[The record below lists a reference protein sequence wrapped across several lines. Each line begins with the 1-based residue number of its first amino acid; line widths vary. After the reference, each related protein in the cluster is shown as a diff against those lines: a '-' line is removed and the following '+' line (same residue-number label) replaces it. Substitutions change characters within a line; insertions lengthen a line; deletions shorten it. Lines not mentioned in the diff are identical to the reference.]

1 MAKENNTE
9 NDDELRIGVYVCHC
23 GTNISSVVN
32 VPDVVEYAKTLPN
45 VVVAK
50 EHKYMCSDPGQSMI
64 KKDIREHNLNRL
76 VVGACTVSMH
86 EPTFRAVLSDEGVNP
101 FFFEMANIREHS
113 SWVHSHEKEAATYKA
128 KEIVSSAVA
137 KVSFVRPLDMFEVPV
152 TRKALVIGGGIAGI
166 SAALDLADMHIPTY
180 LVDRSSSIGGRMAQL
195 DKTFPTM
202 DCSICIEAP
211 KMVDVGK
218 SKYIE
223 LMAYSEVKEVE
234 GFIGNFKVK
243 VERKPRYVVED
254 RCTGCGLCSEV
265 CPISVPNFEFE
276 EGLGPRK
283 AIYVPLV
290 QAVPAIFTI
299 DMDACIE
306 CYKCVEACGSLQA
319 IDFSQEPEI
328 VELDVGTI
336 IVATGLDMWDPTPL
350 EEYGFGVFDNVTTM
364 MEIERLH
371 CAGGPTVG
379 EFIRP
384 SDGKTPKSLGLIQ
397 CVGSRDKRYHE
408 YCSGFCCMYTIKNAM
423 LLKWL
428 YPDIDITIFRIDIRA
443 PGKTYEEFYERA
455 RLAGVHF
462 VQGRPS
468 EVFEDP
474 VTKNLTVRVYNAA
487 LDRTMDY
494 EFEMVGLATAA
505 VPSKGIEDLARVL
518 TVPVDKYGWLLESHP
533 KLKPIDS
540 STEGVYLAG
549 SAQGPKDI
557 PQSVAQGSA
566 AAGRAARVLNAGKWE
581 IDPIVAYVNPQQ
593 CLNVN
598 PKSKCTKCL
607 EACPYGAVIN
617 WAGEGKPSQIIPA
630 KCHGCGTCVAECPAN
645 AITQYHFTDGQIVA
659 QIHAL
664 LADKPE
670 EKVLAFTCRWCSG
683 LGADNAGVSHMEYPA
698 NTRNL
703 MVMCSGRVDVD
714 FVMEAFRLG
723 VGAVVVSGC
732 HLQDCHYITGRAKAD
747 ARMERLMKQ
756 LQRMGLTPGRLR
768 LEEVSATEGA
778 KWARIMTEAG
788 TLVMD
793 MGPEAI
799 RAENEKLV
807 PQLTRRL
814 KRMREGPDV
823 DVVLNVFEGRLQGV
837 KTGVQQAVEQQAV
850 LGGD

>member
-1 MAKENNTE
+1 MTE
-9 NDDELRIGVYVCHC
+9 NDNNNEELRIGVYVCHC
-23 GTNISSVVN
+23 GSNIASTVT
-32 VPDVVEYAKTLPN
+32 VPEVVEYAATLPN

-64 KKDIREHNLNRL
+64 KQDIRQYKLNRL

-86 EPTFRAVLSDEGVNP
+86 EPTFRAVLADEGVNP

-113 SWVHSHEKEAATYKA
+113 SWVHTHEKPAATLKA
-128 KEIVSSAVA
+128 KEIVSAAVA
-137 KVSFVRPLDMFEVPV
+137 KVSFSRPLDMFEVPV

-180 LVDRSSSIGGRMAQL
+180 LVEKSSSIGGRMAQL

-218 SKYIE
+218 SKYIT
-223 LMAYSEVKEVE
+223 LMTYSEVKEVE
-234 GFIGNFKVK
+234 GYIGNFKVK
-243 VERKPRYVVED
+243 VERKPRYVLED

-306 CYKCVEACGSLQA
+306 CFKCVEACGSLQA
-319 IDFSQEPEI
+319 ISFFDEPKIETL
-328 VELDVGTI
+328 EVGTI
-336 IVATGLDMWDPTPL
+336 IAATGLDMWDPTPL
-350 EEYGFGVFDNVTTM
+350 EEYGFGLFDNVSTM

-379 EFIRP
+379 DFIRP
-384 SDGKTPKSLGLIQ
+384 SDGKLPKTLGLIQ
-397 CVGSRDKRYHE
+397 CVGSRDKRYNE

-428 YPDIDITIFRIDIRA
+428 YPEIDITIFRIDIRT

-455 RLAGVHF
+455 RQAGIHF
-462 VQGRPS
+462 VQGRPA
-468 EVFEDP
+468 EIREDP
-474 VTKNLTVRVYNAA
+474 ITKNLTVQTYNAA
-487 LDRTMDY
+487 LDRQMEY

-505 VPSKGIEDLARVL
+505 IPSAGVTELARAL
-518 TVPVDKYGWLLESHP
+518 TVPLDTHGWFLESHP

-581 IDPIVAYVNPQQ
+581 IDPIVAYVDPTR
-593 CLNVN
+593 CLNAN
-598 PKSKCTKCL
+598 PKGKCTMCAQ
-607 EACPYGAVIN
+607 ACPYGAVIN
-617 WAGEGKPSQIIPA
+617 QPGTGNPSQIIPA

-645 AITQYHFTDGQIVA
+645 AITQWHFTDGQILA
-659 QIHAL
+659 QIHSL
-664 LADKPE
+664 LAVKPE

-683 LGADNAGVSHMEYPA
+683 LGADNAGVSHFQYPA
-698 NTRNL
+698 NTRNI
-703 MVMCSGRVDVD
+703 MVMCSGRIDPD
-714 FVMEAFRLG
+714 FVMEAFKLG
-723 VGAVVVSGC
+723 AGAVLVSGC
-732 HLQDCHYITGRAKAD
+732 HVQDCHYITGRQKAD
-747 ARMERLMKQ
+747 VRLERMMTQ
-756 LQRMGLTPGRLR
+756 LERMGMTPGRFR
-768 LEEVSATEGA
+768 SAEVSATEGA
-778 KWARIMTEAG
+778 KWARIMTEMSA
-788 TLVMD
+788 LVTG
-793 MGPEAI
+793 MGPEGV
-799 RAENEKLV
+799 RAEHEKML
-807 PQLTRRL
+807 PQLERQLRRV
-814 KRMREGPDV
+814 REGV
-823 DVVLNVFEGRLQGV
+823 DAARVLDIFEARLQGV
-837 KTGVQQAVEQQAV
+837 KTEIQQAYERGQQS
-850 LGGD
+850 